1 MADERAIEHAVEGRG
16 ERERGAAE
24 DDVLEEPLVGEEP
37 VGGAARR
44 GGFVEEDGL
53 VGGAPVRGVEE
64 LCVPDARQRT
74 GREEDARAGD
84 CVVLRGGQEGAF
96 PPQADDAVGKA
107 VRPRDGAAEVE
118 DAVARVV
125 GRVERTGRVPA
136 ERDGARRAVHRRLKA
151 EGTVVE
157 AGVPVAVPRERPGMG
172 EAREGPAGEV
182 GVAQDERRV
191 GALAVRHVAVPA
203 RERAA
208 RRGIRAG
215 GEPQRDIEGGVVV
228 DFERRFH
235 GVAVR
240 GVEVEINPRAD
251 TVRDG
256 EIVARVALEHVSVDG
271 ADHDRALGMLGA
283 PGADLVDRPADEVVI
298 CGEGREVG
306 RPRRRGRDDEGDG
319 IDTRP
324 REHVHRRFREVRR
337 VAGELHA
344 PEFGKVAEDLCGER
358 VVRGEAEDDVRR
370 VVHPAAASL
379 VERDERAGL
388 RTEANVVE
396 AAGAVSAKAP
406 GADGRDGGQ
415 VEEAVVAAVA
425 DAVAADVRDGEET
438 VRRECTGLDGD
449 AALARRSERPAVDA
463 CGLGDADGPANRLL
477 CARNEFFLK
486 LPRKVRF
493 VHGDRGVVRET
504 LVNGLAVGI
513 DLGDAREPGLEVAG
527 ERAGRDDG
535 GGGALCRVAAEG
547 PRGDLRDRVGFR
559 FVRAE
564 DGAAQIEGGGACGVG
579 EVGVRGG
586 TRTGDPQGTGV
597 GVHDVHGEGPG
608 GAVRDAGLARVRVV
622 RRVRREVAPGLRL
635 LRPRRDGEEKEAA
648 EGPRAVVKKFH
659 VRSFREYAKMH
670 LA

>member
-96 PPQADDAVGKA
+96 PPQADDAVGEA
-107 VRPRDGAAEVE
+107 VRPRDCAAEVE
-118 DAVARVV
+118 DAVACVV
-125 GRVERTGRVPA
+125 GRVERAGRVPA
-136 ERDGARRAVHRRLKA
+136 ECDGPCRAVHRRLEA
-151 EGTVVE
+151 EDAVVE
-157 AGVPVAVPRERPGMG
+157 AGVPLAVPRERPGVR

-203 RERAA
+203 REHAA

-283 PGADLVDRPADEVVI
+283 PGADLVARPADEVAI

-319 IDTRP
+319 IDARP
-324 REHVHRRFREVRR
+324 REHVRRRFREVRR

-344 PEFGKVAEDLCGER
+344 PELGEIAEDLCGER

-379 VERDERAGL
+379 VESGERAGL

-449 AALARRSERPAVDA
+449 VALARRSERPAVDA
-463 CGLGDADGPANRLL
+463 CGLGDAERPANRLL
-477 CARNEFFLK
+477 RAGDEFFLK
-486 LPRKVRF
+486 LSREVRF
-493 VHGDRGVVRET
+493 VHGDGGVVREA
-504 LVNGLAVGI
+504 LVDGGAVGV
-513 DLGDAREPGLEVAG
+513 DLEAREPGFEVAG

-535 GGGALCRVAAEG
+535 GGGTLCRVAAEG
-547 PRGDLRDRVGFR
+547 LRGDLRDRVGLR

-564 DGAAQIEGGGACGVG
+564 DGAAQVEGGGARRVG
-579 EVGVRGG
+579 EVGVCGG
-586 TRTGDPQGTGV
+586 ARAGDPQGAGV
-597 GVHDVHGEGPG
+597 GVHDIHGEGPG
-608 GAVRDAGLARVRVV
+608 GAVRDAGLVRVRVV

-635 LRPRRDGEEKEAA
+635 LRPRRDGEEKEAD